1 VWYGVSSGVQVRGVR
16 AMLEWV
22 GFVEVMGFEF
32 WGKMLC
38 EVRIV
43 IRGDGLTNRVDKDQ
57 REIDLVKTSVRNND
71 NNLTLRNNDN
81 IHDENLESTD
91 EKCKTRNAQK
101 QPTNFGIPTIFTI
114 IHAETLKKNA

>member
-1 VWYGVSSGVQVRGVR
+1 MIDLTLDDNIKTPEDEEDKTLD
-16 AMLEWV
+16 A
-22 GFVEVMGFEF
+22 
-32 WGKMLC
+32 
-38 EVRIV
+38 
-43 IRGDGLTNRVDKDQ
+43 GLTNRVDKDQ